1 MTRSGDRGVSNVV
14 AVALLIG
21 LVFAGAGLV
30 VVVLGGG
37 IGGIESGVADESVV
51 EAFRSIDEAVASF
64 GAGGGGSASA
74 TLPAEGSVEVRD
86 GGEIELSVNG
96 GACTETMTPGA
107 LVYERDGV
115 EIHYAAGGIW
125 RVEDGESLQTAAP
138 AMAYQSGTVDFGVP
152 AIDGTADG
160 REVTVTPQSG
170 GPDLESALSGSG
182 CERVESLTVAVRDT
196 PLYDAWGAYLRE
208 EFPGN
213 VTVDDGTRTARLH
226 LTDPKVDVDPANG
239 TFTSETTRFDATVS
253 VERTRI
259 SAAIDAT
266 QEIYY
271 PPMVVTVARNGS
283 TTTPWPDGDVGD
295 TVSLL
300 ADDMNDPTTPREY
313 DHTYTG
319 LAPNT
324 TLRVDA
330 TSYECDDFAG
340 TGSTVTVDG
349 TTFDQFRCDTLRG
362 RWVGVADGPNRDNR
376 ILRRSGEPLPRTV
389 AADPPAQVSL
399 PTALGGLNEKGLIYL
414 PPGDNTAVFFYE
426 LTRDGA
432 DPANVSAPGD
442 PDYND
447 LIVTVEIE
455 HADHPSRIPTEDV
468 LRLDPNTV
476 AVSAD

>member
-1 MTRSGDRGVSNVV
+1 MTRSTDRGVSNVV
-14 AVALLIG
+14 AIALLIG
-21 LVFAGAGLV
+21 LVIAGAGLV
-30 VVVLGGG
+30 LVLAGGG
-37 IGGIESGVADESVV
+37 LGGIEQGVADESVV
-51 EAFRSIDEAVASF
+51 DAFRSIDEGVTSV
-64 GAGGGGSASA
+64 GAGGGGSVSA
-74 TLPAEGSVEVRD
+74 TLPEKGSVQVRD

-107 LVYERDGV
+107 LVYERDGT
-115 EIHYAAGGIW
+115 EIHYVAGGIW
-125 RVEDGESLQTAAP
+125 RVQEGESLRKAAP
-138 AMAYQSGTVDFGVP
+138 AMTYQSGTVDFGVP
-152 AIDGTADG
+152 AIDGTAGG
-160 REVTVTPQSG
+160 REVTVTPRSG
-170 GPDLESALSGSG
+170 GPDLDSALSGTG
-182 CERVESLTVAVRDT
+182 CERLESLTVEVRDT

-208 EFPGN
+208 EFPGE
-213 VTVDDGTRTARLH
+213 VTVDDSTRTARLH
-226 LTDPKVDVDPANG
+226 LTDPKIDVDPANG
-239 TFTSETTRFDATVS
+239 TFTSETTQFDATVS

-259 SAAIDAT
+259 SAAVKAS

-295 TVSLL
+295 GVTLFD
-300 ADDMNDPTTPREY
+300 DDMNAPTNPSEY

-319 LAPNT
+319 LDPNT

-330 TSYECDDFAG
+330 TSYECDNFVDS
-340 TGSTVTVDG
+340 GSTVTVGG

-362 RWVGVADGPNRDNR
+362 QWVGVADGPNRDNR

-389 AADPPAQVSL
+389 AANPPAQVSL
-399 PTALGGLNEKGLIYL
+399 PSTLGGLDDKGLIYL
-414 PPGDNTAVFFYE
+414 PPGDNTAAFFYE

-468 LRLDPNTV
+468 LRFDPNTV